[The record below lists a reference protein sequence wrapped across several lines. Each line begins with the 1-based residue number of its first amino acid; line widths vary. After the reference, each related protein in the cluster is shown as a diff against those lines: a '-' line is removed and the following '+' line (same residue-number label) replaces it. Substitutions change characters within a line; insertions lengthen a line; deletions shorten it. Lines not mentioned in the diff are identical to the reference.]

1 MEPVAPNESTVCQNC
16 TALSNTCSMFLSRSY
31 NSNTIKHQME
41 SSYLTKV
48 MKLFI
53 RYINCGEQNQ
63 FKVDLKLQNIAKKT
77 ETLPLTEDGTR
88 SLLIPQN

>member
-1 MEPVAPNESTVCQNC
+1 
-16 TALSNTCSMFLSRSY
+16 
-31 NSNTIKHQME
+31 ME